1 MKFADEVEIDSHMPD
16 PVAEVEGRLAK
27 FRDQP
32 SGGEK
37 ANNLNRGNS
46 QENKP
51 FEMNITGA
59 SGGDNSKSQSNEKIS
74 LEEMNKLIEQ
84 AAKEMEMD
92 AQKALQD
99 LQKDKEIMKKLQEIK
114 SRKKED
120 VNKEG
125 DDSKEENKEEL
136 SDSDNENEEELAK
149 NLIKKLLEES
159 KLEEAAAKDG
169 INVESSSG
177 SKNFVKQQ
185 NIDRVPSDKM
195 VKFYYTNRNIFK
207 LDTI

>member
-1 MKFADEVEIDSHMPD
+1 
-16 PVAEVEGRLAK
+16 
-27 FRDQP
+27 
-32 SGGEK
+32 
-37 ANNLNRGNS
+37 
-46 QENKP
+46 
-51 FEMNITGA
+51 
-59 SGGDNSKSQSNEKIS
+59 
-74 LEEMNKLIEQ
+74 
-84 AAKEMEMD
+84 
-92 AQKALQD
+92 
-99 LQKDKEIMKKLQEIK
+99 MKKLQEIK

-195 VKFYYTNRNIFK
+195 IDDDELPFCCICTEDATIRCHGCD
-207 LDTI
+207 LDLYCSKCWKESHIDFQMEDHETSKYKAPKDTT